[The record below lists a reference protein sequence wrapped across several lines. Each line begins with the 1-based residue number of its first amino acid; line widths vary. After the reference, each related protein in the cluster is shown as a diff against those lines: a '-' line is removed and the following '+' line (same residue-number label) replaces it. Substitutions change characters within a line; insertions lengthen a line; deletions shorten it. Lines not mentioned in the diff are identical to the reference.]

1 MSDRNI
7 TDNQDTNTIYIPR
20 EIRNTPTQGQRQ
32 VPQNNGLPQMNRRYY
47 DQQSYSGEEQP
58 YHGQQSY
65 NGQNQQYY
73 GQQSYNGQNQQYY
86 DEQPYN
92 GQNKQYYD
100 EQPYYGGQP
109 RSTQPRQN
117 SGQPRP
123 TQPRQNS
130 GQPRPTQPRQNG
142 GQPRPTQPRQ
152 NSGQP
157 RPTQPRQNGGQ
168 PRPTQPRQNGGQPR
182 PTQQTHKPPAK
193 NNSGNQQPQ
202 KKKRKRKN
210 PLAKLFGRLIKTL
223 LVLFLVV
230 FGMYSC
236 TSVMLIKKMDYVVTG
251 ERNRRSDALSRS
263 YVTNVLLI
271 GTDSRNAEERGRSD
285 TMIIASINSKTDEI
299 SLISLMRDCYVE
311 IPGYGWNKLNASY
324 TFGGADLLM
333 DTIEHN
339 FGIAVEDYVAVNFV
353 SVANIVDA
361 VGGIDI
367 DISDAEAGE
376 INNILRNEVNAIMG
390 DNTLDDLLNGGGKI
404 HLNGKQALSY
414 ARIRYIG
421 NADFERTER
430 QRKVIELIMD
440 KVKSINPSTLTNV
453 ASSVLPGVETNM
465 STAELYALSLRA
477 PFIVDYER
485 QQLRVPAEGTYY
497 GQMMDCGDSLI
508 VDFNANYRLICD
520 NVYTSQKNGVS

>member
-73 GQQSYNGQNQQYY
+73 DEQPYNGQNKQYY

-109 RSTQPRQN
+109 R
-117 SGQPRP
+117 P

-130 GQPRPTQPRQNG
+130 GQ
-142 GQPRPTQPRQ
+142 
-152 NSGQP
+152 S
-157 RPTQPRQNGGQ
+157 
-168 PRPTQPRQNGGQPR
+168 R

-236 TSVMLIKKMDYVVTG
+236 TSVMLIKKMDYVATG

-271 GTDSRNAEERGRSD
+271 GTDSRNSEERGRSD

-339 FGIAVEDYVAVNFV
+339 FGIAVEDYVAVNFI

-477 PFIVDYER
+477 PFIIDYDR
-485 QQLRVPAEGTYY
+485 QQLRVPAEGTYGNMTVIIDGY
-497 GQMMDCGDSLI
+497 ESAVLS